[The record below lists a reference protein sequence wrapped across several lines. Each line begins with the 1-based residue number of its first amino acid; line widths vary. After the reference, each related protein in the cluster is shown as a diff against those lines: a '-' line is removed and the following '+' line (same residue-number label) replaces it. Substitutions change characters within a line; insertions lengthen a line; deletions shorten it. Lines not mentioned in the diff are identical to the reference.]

1 MKLGFMR
8 LIFAANCL
16 LFVLVSC
23 GSDPVSRPF
32 LAKAPSKNKQPKV
45 EASVAS
51 KKKAFAGQVT
61 FEEVAGSQLEK
72 IRVIPESGRELIMPS
87 NQTYDQVDG
96 LWVMGA
102 TPGEWFKIPDYSEA
116 WVGKQPEKF
125 DGTAHLGSLKIYYRS
140 SPVLRLV
147 GAMKR
152 GLKHPAWVPDS
163 GVTKSLVASPWK
175 SKLQ

>member
-1 MKLGFMR
+1 MR
-8 LIFAANCL
+8 LIFAASFL

-32 LAKAPSKNKQPKV
+32 VAKAPSKNKQPKV

-102 TPGEWFKIPDYSEA
+102 KPGNGLRFRT
-116 WVGKQPEKF
+116 
-125 DGTAHLGSLKIYYRS
+125 TAKLGSENNLRS
-140 SPVLRLV
+140 LTAPLILVL
-147 GAMKR
+147 
-152 GLKHPAWVPDS
+152 
-163 GVTKSLVASPWK
+163 
-175 SKLQ
+175 